1 MKIPRFVNPS
11 AIEAYTNLPAVAT
24 VVAGGFCSQAAAV
37 ARFGDA
43 KTAHTYILLDYTARH
58 RIADC
63 VKLSAIHEHIPSD
76 LDRHAIRRCDGAPG
90 AWFNGESLWISVEW
104 LRMVRGLAGDLN
116 VGARL
121 AFSLLDA
128 LA

>member
-43 KTAHTYILLDYTARH
+43 KTAHVYILLDYTARH

-63 VKLSAIHEHIPSD
+63 VKLSELHERIPGDMDRAAIM
-76 LDRHAIRRCDGAPG
+76 RCDGRPG
-90 AWFNGESLWISVEW
+90 AWYNGESLWVSVEW
-104 LRMVRGLAGDLN
+104 LRMVRGLADDLN

-121 AFSLLDA
+121 ALALLDA
-128 LA
+128 LP